1 MALNSGGI
9 LDARDLDRHRPQLLK
24 YAMLQ
29 LRNVAQAEDAVQE
42 TMVAAIKG
50 AQGFAGGSSVRTWLI
65 GILKHKII
73 DSIRKS
79 SREQSLDLDQY
90 ESSPEDMDALF
101 KPDGHYADMPAD
113 WGNPEEALSRQ
124 RFFEI
129 LEECMESLPKAT
141 AQAFAMREVMGLDTG
156 EICENLRISTSNC
169 WVLLYRARMKLRE
182 CLERNWI
189 RAGGR

>member
-1 MALNSGGI
+1 MALDSRGP
-9 LDARDLDRHRPQLLK
+9 LDAQDLDKHRPQLLK

-29 LRNVAQAEDAVQE
+29 LRNHAQAEDAVQE
-42 TMVAAIKG
+42 TMVAAIRG

-73 DSIRKS
+73 DSIRKT

-90 ESSPEDMDALF
+90 ESSPGDMDVLF
-101 KPDGHYADMPAD
+101 KPDGHYADTPAD
-113 WGNPEEALSRQ
+113 WGNPEETLSRQ
-124 RFFEI
+124 RFFDV
-129 LEECMESLPKAT
+129 LEECLESLPKTT
-141 AQAFAMREVMGLDTG
+141 AKAFAMREVMGLDTA
-156 EICENLRISTSNC
+156 EICATLSISDSNC

-189 RAGGR
+189 AAGGR

>member
-1 MALNSGGI
+1 MALDSRGP
-9 LDARDLDRHRPQLLK
+9 LDARDLDKHRPQLLK

-29 LRNVAQAEDAVQE
+29 LRNHAQAEDAVQE
-42 TMVAAIKG
+42 TMVAAIRG

-73 DSIRKS
+73 DSIRKT
-79 SREQSLDLDQY
+79 SREQSLDLDQH
-90 ESSPEDMDALF
+90 ESSPGDMDVLF
-101 KPDGHYADMPAD
+101 KPDGHYADTPAD
-113 WGNPEEALSRQ
+113 WGNPEETLSRQ
-124 RFFEI
+124 RFFAV

-156 EICENLRISTSNC
+156 EICATLSISDSNC

-189 RAGGR
+189 AAGGR

>member
-1 MALNSGGI
+1 MALDSRGP
-9 LDARDLDRHRPQLLK
+9 LDAWDLDKHRPQLLK

-29 LRNVAQAEDAVQE
+29 LRNHAQAEDAVQE
-42 TMVAAIKG
+42 TMVAAIRG

-73 DSIRKS
+73 DSIRKT
-79 SREQSLDLDQY
+79 SREQSLDLDQH
-90 ESSPEDMDALF
+90 ESSPGDMDVLF
-101 KPDGHYADMPAD
+101 KPDGHYADTPAD
-113 WGNPEEALSRQ
+113 WGNPEETLSRQ
-124 RFFEI
+124 RFFAV

-156 EICENLRISTSNC
+156 EICATLSISDSNC

-189 RAGGR
+189 AAGGR

>member
-1 MALNSGGI
+1 MALNSGEI
-9 LDARDLDRHRPQLLK
+9 LDPRDLDRHRPQLLK

-29 LRNVAQAEDAVQE
+29 LRNHAQAEDAVQE

-79 SREQSLDLDQY
+79 SREQSLDLDRH
-90 ESSPEDMDALF
+90 ESSPDDMDVLF

-124 RFFEI
+124 RFFEV

-156 EICENLRISTSNC
+156 EICENLSISASNC
-169 WVLLYRARMKLRE
+169 WVLLYRARMRLRE

-189 RAGGR
+189 GAGGR

>member
-29 LRNVAQAEDAVQE
+29 LRNHAQAEDAVQE

-90 ESSPEDMDALF
+90 ESSPDDMDVLF

-156 EICENLRISTSNC
+156 EICESLRISTSNC